1 MARGSIREVGPPALP
16 VKVRK
21 AFACHASE
29 RSRHGKGL
37 GMNDVAFFEREE
49 ASASNR
55 GALPIELAVVIST
68 LNERENV
75 AALVDRLG
83 TALAGIRWE
92 AVFVDDDSPDGTAD
106 LVRELGQQQSNIRCV
121 QRLGRRGLSSAC
133 IEGILASSAPFIA
146 VMDADMQHD
155 EALLPNMLAM
165 IKEQQLDVVVGTRYG
180 ANGSVGDWQRS
191 RVVISGLAS
200 RLARLVIKAE
210 LTDPLSG
217 FFVIARGAFA
227 ATMRDLSGQGFKILL
242 DIFASSPRPLAFAE
256 LPFHFRHRVHGESKL
271 DTLVAWEYLT
281 LLLDKLAGP
290 IIPVRFLLFAMIG
303 GFGVVTHLATL
314 WLAVYPFAIN
324 FAAGQAIATIVAMTG
339 NFLLNNLF
347 TYRDRRL
354 HGRSLVT
361 GLLSFYAVCGL
372 GAAANVGIASHLFDA
387 NHSWWLAGLGG
398 AAIGAVW
405 NYAMSS
411 VFVWRSRTAAAPARQ
426 AQPQIT
432 SAEQSSA
439 GRNSLSP
446 SAA

>member
-1 MARGSIREVGPPALP
+1 MTSFAYGRQEGVPVPEPA
-16 VKVRK
+16 
-21 AFACHASE
+21 
-29 RSRHGKGL
+29 
-37 GMNDVAFFEREE
+37 
-49 ASASNR
+49 
-55 GALPIELAVVIST
+55 ALPIELAVVIPT
-68 LNERENV
+68 LNERENI
-75 AALVDRLG
+75 AALVDRLCIV
-83 TALAGIRWE
+83 LAGIRWE

-106 LVRELGQQQSNIRCV
+106 LVRELGQRQSNIRCV

-133 IEGILASSAPFIA
+133 IEGILASSTPFIA

-155 EALLPNMLAM
+155 EALLPDMLAM
-165 IKEQQLDVVVGTRYG
+165 IKDRELDVVVGTRYG
-180 ANGSVGDWQRS
+180 INGSVGDWQRS
-191 RVVISGLAS
+191 RVVISTVAS

-217 FFVIARGAFA
+217 FFLITRGAFA
-227 ATMRDLSGQGFKILL
+227 QTMRNLSGQGFKILL

-256 LPFHFRHRVHGESKL
+256 LPFHFRHRVHGASKL

-303 GFGVVTHLATL
+303 SFGVLTHLATL
-314 WLAVYPFAIN
+314 WLAVYPFGIP
-324 FAAGQAIATIVAMTG
+324 FAAGQTSATIIAMTG

-354 HGRSLVT
+354 RGRGLVT

-372 GAAANVGIASHLFDA
+372 GAAANIGIASHLFVA

-411 VFVWRSRTAAAPARQ
+411 VFIWRSRAAAAPRQ
-426 AQPQIT
+426 TQAGIASANQSAAHRNSFST
-432 SAEQSSA
+432 SAV
-439 GRNSLSP
+439 
-446 SAA
+446 

>member
-1 MARGSIREVGPPALP
+1 MVGMSDLAQCDRQTVPASP
-16 VKVRK
+16 
-21 AFACHASE
+21 AAA
-29 RSRHGKGL
+29 
-37 GMNDVAFFEREE
+37 AP
-49 ASASNR
+49 A
-55 GALPIELAVVIST
+55 ELAVVIPT
-68 LNERENV
+68 LNERENI
-75 AALVDRLG
+75 AALVERLA

-92 AVFVDDDSPDGTAD
+92 AVFVDDDSRDGTAD
-106 LVRELGQQQSNIRCV
+106 LVRQLGQRQSNIRCV
-121 QRLGRRGLSSAC
+121 QQLGRRGLSSAC

-155 EALLPNMLAM
+155 EALLPRMLAT
-165 IKEQQLDVVVGTRYG
+165 IKERKLDIVVGTRYG
-180 ANGSVGDWQRS
+180 AHGSVGDWQRS
-191 RVVISGLAS
+191 RVAISGLAS
-200 RLARLVIKAE
+200 RPARLVVKAE

-227 ATMRDLSGQGFKILL
+227 ATMRNLSGQGFKILL
-242 DIFASSPRPLAFAE
+242 DIFASSPHPLAFAE
-256 LPFHFRHRVHGESKL
+256 LPFHFRRRVHGESKL

-290 IIPVRFLLFAMIG
+290 MIPVRFLLFAMIG
-303 GFGVVTHLATL
+303 GLGVLTHLSAL
-314 WLAVYPFAIN
+314 WLAVYPLGTG
-324 FAAGQAIATIVAMTG
+324 FAAGQTIATLVAMSS

-354 HGRSLVT
+354 HGRALLT

-372 GAAANVGIASHLFDA
+372 GAAANVGIASHLFVA

-411 VFVWRSRTAAAPARQ
+411 VFIWRSNASAARQ
-426 AQPQIT
+426 ARARI
-432 SAEQSSA
+432 AAADQSPA
-439 GRNSLSP
+439 QQDSLSP

>member
-1 MARGSIREVGPPALP
+1 MSDLTDCGGQTVLAPPAAP
-16 VKVRK
+16 V
-21 AFACHASE
+21 
-29 RSRHGKGL
+29 
-37 GMNDVAFFEREE
+37 
-49 ASASNR
+49 
-55 GALPIELAVVIST
+55 PPELAVVIPT
-68 LNERENV
+68 LNERENIL
-75 AALVDRLG
+75 ALVERLEA
-83 TALAGIRWE
+83 ALAGIRWE

-106 LVRELGQQQSNIRCV
+106 LVREMGQRRSNIRCV

-155 EALLPNMLAM
+155 EALLPKMLGT
-165 IKEQQLDVVVGTRYG
+165 IKERELDIVVGTRYG

-191 RVVISGLAS
+191 RVAISSLAS
-200 RLARLVIKAE
+200 RLARLVVKAE

-227 ATMRDLSGQGFKILL
+227 ATMRNLSGQGFKILL

-256 LPFHFRHRVHGESKL
+256 LPFHFRRRVHGESKL
-271 DTLVAWEYLT
+271 DTLVAWEYLI

-290 IIPVRFLLFAMIG
+290 MIPVRFLLFAMIG
-303 GFGVVTHLATL
+303 GLGVLTHLSAL
-314 WLAVYPFAIN
+314 WLAVYPLGIG
-324 FAAGQAIATIVAMTG
+324 FAAAQTIATVVAMTG

-354 HGRSLVT
+354 HGRALLT

-372 GAAANVGIASHLFDA
+372 GAAANVGIASHLFVA
-387 NHSWWLAGLGG
+387 NHSWWLAGMGG

-411 VFVWRSRTAAAPARQ
+411 VFIWRSNASAARQ
-426 AQPQIT
+426 ARARI
-432 SAEQSSA
+432 AAADQSPS
-439 GRNSLSP
+439 GQNSLSP

>member
-1 MARGSIREVGPPALP
+1 MIDFANCEQEKIPAPNPFSPP
-16 VKVRK
+16 V
-21 AFACHASE
+21 
-29 RSRHGKGL
+29 
-37 GMNDVAFFEREE
+37 
-49 ASASNR
+49 
-55 GALPIELAVVIST
+55 ELAVVIPT

-75 AALVDRLG
+75 AALVSRLG

-106 LVRELGQQQSNIRCV
+106 LVRELGQRQSNIRCV

-133 IEGILASSAPFIA
+133 IEGVLASSAPFIA

-155 EALLPNMLAM
+155 EALLPKMLAM
-165 IKEQQLDVVVGTRYG
+165 IKERQLDVVVGTRYG
-180 ANGSVGDWQRS
+180 ESGSVGDWQRS
-191 RVVISGLAS
+191 RVAISGLAS
-200 RLARLVIKAE
+200 RLARLVVKAE

-217 FFVIARGAFA
+217 FFVIARDAFA

-256 LPFHFRHRVHGESKL
+256 LPFHFRRRVSGESKL

-281 LLLDKLAGP
+281 LLLDKLAGH

-303 GFGVVTHLATL
+303 GFGVLTHLATL
-314 WLAVYPFAIN
+314 WLAVYPVGIS

-354 HGRSLVT
+354 HGRALVM
-361 GLLSFYAVCGL
+361 GLLSFYGVCGL

-411 VFVWRSRTAAAPARQ
+411 VFIWRSRATAVPPRQ
-426 AQPQIT
+426 AQAQIT

-439 GRNSLSP
+439 RQNSLSP

>member
-1 MARGSIREVGPPALP
+1 MSDLAHCDRQTALTSPAAAAP
-16 VKVRK
+16 
-21 AFACHASE
+21 A
-29 RSRHGKGL
+29 
-37 GMNDVAFFEREE
+37 
-49 ASASNR
+49 
-55 GALPIELAVVIST
+55 ELAVVMPT

-121 QRLGRRGLSSAC
+121 QRLARRGLSSAC

-146 VMDADMQHD
+146 VIDADMQHD
-155 EALLPNMLAM
+155 EALLPRMLAT
-165 IKEQQLDVVVGTRYG
+165 IKERELDIVVGTRYG
-180 ANGSVGDWQRS
+180 VNGSVGDLQRS
-191 RVVISGLAS
+191 RVAISGLAS
-200 RLARLVIKAE
+200 RLARLVVKAE

-217 FFVIARGAFA
+217 FFVITRGAFA
-227 ATMRDLSGQGFKILL
+227 ATMRNLSGQGFKILL

-256 LPFHFRHRVHGESKL
+256 LPFHFRRRVHGESKL

-290 IIPVRFLLFAMIG
+290 MIPVRFLLFAMIG
-303 GFGVVTHLATL
+303 GLGVLTHLSAL
-314 WLAVYPFAIN
+314 WLAVYPLGIG
-324 FAAGQAIATIVAMTG
+324 FAAAQTIATVVAMTG

-354 HGRSLVT
+354 HGRALLT

-372 GAAANVGIASHLFDA
+372 GAAANVGIASHLFVA
-387 NHSWWLAGLGG
+387 NHSWWLAGMGG

-411 VFVWRSRTAAAPARQ
+411 VFIWRSNASAARQ
-426 AQPQIT
+426 ARARI
-432 SAEQSSA
+432 AAADQSPS
-439 GRNSLSP
+439 GQNSLSP

>member
-1 MARGSIREVGPPALP
+1 MSEFADCGRQAALASDTAPGPA
-16 VKVRK
+16 
-21 AFACHASE
+21 
-29 RSRHGKGL
+29 
-37 GMNDVAFFEREE
+37 
-49 ASASNR
+49 
-55 GALPIELAVVIST
+55 ELAVVIPT

-83 TALAGIRWE
+83 TVLAGIRWE

-106 LVRELGQQQSNIRCV
+106 LVRELGQRRSHIRCV

-155 EALLPNMLAM
+155 EALLPRMLAV
-165 IKEQQLDVVVGTRYG
+165 IKERQLDIVVGTRYG
-180 ANGSVGDWQRS
+180 VTGSVGDWQRS

-200 RLARLVIKAE
+200 RLARLVVKAE

-217 FFVIARGAFA
+217 FFVITRGAFA

-256 LPFHFRHRVHGESKL
+256 LPFHFRPRISGESKL
-271 DTLVAWEYLT
+271 DTLVAWEYVT

-303 GFGVVTHLATL
+303 GFGVLTHLTAL
-314 WLAVYPFAIN
+314 WLAVYPFGIR
-324 FAAGQAIATIVAMTG
+324 FAVGQAIATTIAMTG

-354 HGRSLVT
+354 RGRALVT

-411 VFVWRSRTAAAPARQ
+411 VFIWRSRAAAVASRRAKARIASADQSPAR
-426 AQPQIT
+426 
-432 SAEQSSA
+432 
-439 GRNSLSP
+439 RNSLST

>member
-1 MARGSIREVGPPALP
+1 MSDLTDCGGQTVLAPPAGP
-16 VKVRK
+16 VP
-21 AFACHASE
+21 A
-29 RSRHGKGL
+29 
-37 GMNDVAFFEREE
+37 
-49 ASASNR
+49 
-55 GALPIELAVVIST
+55 ELAVVIPT
-68 LNERENV
+68 LNERENI
-75 AALVDRLG
+75 AALVERLE

-106 LVRELGQQQSNIRCV
+106 LIREMGQRRSNIRCV

-155 EALLPNMLAM
+155 EALVPKMLGT
-165 IKEQQLDVVVGTRYG
+165 IKERELDIVVGTRYG

-191 RVVISGLAS
+191 RVAISSMAS
-200 RLARLVIKAE
+200 RLARLVVKAE

-227 ATMRDLSGQGFKILL
+227 ATMRNLSGQGFKILL

-256 LPFHFRHRVHGESKL
+256 LPFHFRRRVHGESKL

-290 IIPVRFLLFAMIG
+290 MIPVRFLLFAMIG
-303 GFGVVTHLATL
+303 GLGVLTHLSAL
-314 WLAVYPFAIN
+314 WLAVYPLGIG
-324 FAAGQAIATIVAMTG
+324 FAAGQTIATVVAMSG

-354 HGRSLVT
+354 HGRALLT

-372 GAAANVGIASHLFDA
+372 GAAANVGIASHLFVA
-387 NHSWWLAGLGG
+387 HHSWWLAGLGG

-411 VFVWRSRTAAAPARQ
+411 VFIWRSSASAARQTRARIAAAD
-426 AQPQIT
+426 
-432 SAEQSSA
+432 QSPS
-439 GRNSLSP
+439 GKNSLSP
-446 SAA
+446 STA

>member
-1 MARGSIREVGPPALP
+1 
-16 VKVRK
+16 
-21 AFACHASE
+21 
-29 RSRHGKGL
+29 
-37 GMNDVAFFEREE
+37 MNDFANCGREE
-49 ASASNR
+49 ASASNL
-55 GALPIELAVVIST
+55 GPLPIELAVVIPT

-75 AALVDRLG
+75 AALVDRLE

-106 LVRELGQQQSNIRCV
+106 LVREIGQRQSNIRCV
-121 QRLGRRGLSSAC
+121 QRLRRRGLSSAC

-155 EALLPNMLAM
+155 EALLPKMLET
-165 IKEQQLDVVVGTRYG
+165 IKERQLDVVVGTRYG
-180 ANGSVGDWQRS
+180 ANGSVGDWQRR
-191 RVVISGLAS
+191 RVVISDLAS
-200 RLARLVIKAE
+200 RLARLVIKVE

-217 FFVIARGAFA
+217 FFLIARGAFA
-227 ATMRDLSGQGFKILL
+227 ATMRNLSGQGFKILL
-242 DIFASSPRPLAFAE
+242 DIFASSPRPLAFTE
-256 LPFHFRHRVHGESKL
+256 LPFHFRRRVKGESKL

-290 IIPVRFLLFAMIG
+290 LIPVRFLLFTMIG
-303 GFGVVTHLATL
+303 GLGVLTHLTTL
-314 WLAVYPFAIN
+314 WLAVSPFGIR
-324 FAAGQAIATIVAMTG
+324 FAAGQAMATIVAMTG

-354 HGRSLVT
+354 HGRALLT

-372 GAAANVGIASHLFDA
+372 GAAANVGIASHLFEA

-411 VFVWRSRTAAAPARQ
+411 VFVWRSRSAAAPARQ
-426 AQPQIT
+426 VQAQIT

-439 GRNSLSP
+439 HRNSLSP

>member
-1 MARGSIREVGPPALP
+1 MSDLTDCGGQTVIAPPAAP
-16 VKVRK
+16 V
-21 AFACHASE
+21 
-29 RSRHGKGL
+29 
-37 GMNDVAFFEREE
+37 
-49 ASASNR
+49 
-55 GALPIELAVVIST
+55 PPELAVVIPT
-68 LNERENV
+68 LNERENIL
-75 AALVDRLG
+75 ALVERLEA
-83 TALAGIRWE
+83 ALAGIRWE

-106 LVRELGQQQSNIRCV
+106 LVREMGQRRSNIRCV

-155 EALLPNMLAM
+155 EALLPKMLET
-165 IKEQQLDVVVGTRYG
+165 IKERELDIVVGTRYG

-191 RVVISGLAS
+191 RVAISSLAS
-200 RLARLVIKAE
+200 RLARLVVKAE

-227 ATMRDLSGQGFKILL
+227 ATMRNLSGQGFKILL

-256 LPFHFRHRVHGESKL
+256 LPFHFRRRVHGESKL

-290 IIPVRFLLFAMIG
+290 MIPVRFLVFAMIG
-303 GFGVVTHLATL
+303 GLGVLTHLSAL
-314 WLAVYPFAIN
+314 WLAVYPLGIG
-324 FAAGQAIATIVAMTG
+324 FAAAQTIATVVAMTG

-354 HGRSLVT
+354 HGRALLT

-372 GAAANVGIASHLFDA
+372 GAAANVGIASHLFVA
-387 NHSWWLAGLGG
+387 NHSWWLAGMGG

-411 VFVWRSRTAAAPARQ
+411 VFIWRSNASAARQ
-426 AQPQIT
+426 ARARIAT
-432 SAEQSSA
+432 ADQSPS
-439 GRNSLSP
+439 GQNLLSP